1 VAQAT
6 WDDVYDG
13 ADQQDIALQRDQVR
27 QAELSAKQLDT

>member
-6 WDDVYDG
+6 WDDG